1 MREQSDTMQAL
12 GRAGRRAGYH
22 LIQAVIEGLKAVEAV
37 FEEVSKIGD
46 KRGPRRPRSLHEPG
60 SISNDR
66 RTTSDSDPTN

>member
-46 KRGPRRPRSLHEPG
+46 KQDAATEEPPRTRIDIE
-60 SISNDR
+60 
-66 RTTSDSDPTN
+66 